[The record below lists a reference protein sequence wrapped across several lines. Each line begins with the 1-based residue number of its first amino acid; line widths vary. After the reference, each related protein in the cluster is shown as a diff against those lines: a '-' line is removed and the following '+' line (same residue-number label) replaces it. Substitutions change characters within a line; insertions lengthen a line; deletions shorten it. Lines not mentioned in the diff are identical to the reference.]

1 MASVTSLSFNLDGW
15 IVVYWASSERQ
26 CPHVGA
32 DGGFGEND
40 RTHREDVTYVTAKLH
55 VIEQHLPWFHA
66 GVLCSPPVQ
75 LTWMA
80 HDLVVLRASPELAS
94 SMRKLEDAYR
104 GCRAAVC
111 GLPEPD
117 KSPAAPG
124 AQPDWC
130 LKSFQ
135 QSVKELWNV
144 LCALLDSSRCFS
156 CCSYAVMSRLLSLL
170 CLCFVLICL
179 PYWTQ

>member
-1 MASVTSLSFNLDGW
+1 MSELTEDLERMTEHTEKMSL
-15 IVVYWASSERQ
+15 
-26 CPHVGA
+26 
-32 DGGFGEND
+32 
-40 RTHREDVTYVTAKLH
+40 
-55 VIEQHLPWFHA
+55 
-66 GVLCSPPVQ
+66 Q

-124 AQPDWC
+124 AQPD
-130 LKSFQ
+130 
-135 QSVKELWNV
+135 
-144 LCALLDSSRCFS
+144 
-156 CCSYAVMSRLLSLL
+156 
-170 CLCFVLICL
+170 
-179 PYWTQ
+179 